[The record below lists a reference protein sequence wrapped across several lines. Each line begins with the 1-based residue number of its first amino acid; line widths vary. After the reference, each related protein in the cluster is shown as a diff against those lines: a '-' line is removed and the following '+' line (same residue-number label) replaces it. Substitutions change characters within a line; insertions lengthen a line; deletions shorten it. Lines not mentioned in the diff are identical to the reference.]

1 MANADDSFREDVE
14 LVTTISFISYERKKK
29 KKKKNE
35 NVRLIALLVMD
46 KSESCR
52 AWITIIV
59 SIIIA

>member
-14 LVTTISFISYERKKK
+14 LVTIISFISYERK

-35 NVRLIALLVMD
+35 NVRLIALLPMD

-52 AWITIIV
+52 AWIKIIV